1 MPWWRCSHAAATV
14 GARFWVWTQWSHR
27 SDEALEVA
35 YIRSQAAGGFDGGPR
50 VSDQLP
56 RSAPSTPGDH
66 QKAHDMTRNTYKMSF
81 GGCVWGALVLVAG
94 IALVALAFLYGVAL
108 LFK

>member
-1 MPWWRCSHAAATV
+1 
-14 GARFWVWTQWSHR
+14 
-27 SDEALEVA
+27 
-35 YIRSQAAGGFDGGPR
+35 
-50 VSDQLP
+50 
-56 RSAPSTPGDH
+56 
-66 QKAHDMTRNTYKMSF
+66 MTRNTYKMSF